1 MVARGAPAPRSL
13 VQIGGS
19 SGCSADGSALALGA
33 RGPGFKSRHPDLFY
47 VYIIRSLRTQRYY
60 VGSTKDVEERLREH
74 NAGKSLSAK
83 AGAPWE
89 HVHTET
95 FPTRSEAIRR
105 EQKIKARG
113 IARYLTDI
121 NRTQSG

>member
-1 MVARGAPAPRSL
+1 MALQRQGRP
-13 VQIGGS
+13 VQIYCF

-47 VYIIRSLRTQRYY
+47 VYIIRSLRTQQYY

-74 NAGKSLSAK
+74 NAGKSWSAR

-89 HVHTET
+89 LAHTEI
-95 FPTRSEAIRR
+95 FPTRSEAVRH
-105 EQKIKARG
+105 EQKFKARG

-121 NRTQSG
+121 NRMQFG